1 MIHKTGPGLQIFT
14 PSIIA
19 TPRQTPSATPQVG
32 AAGRYGALVG
42 TAGYSGMQPYA
53 TPQANPMATPLA
65 QATPQYQPMSISTP
79 SQNPMRTPQY
89 QPTPRASWGGATPQT
104 TQVVRAIQRQVQG
117 GSQQQQAQQQSG

>member
-1 MIHKTGPGLQIFT
+1 MIHKAGAGLQIFT

-19 TPRQTPSATPQVG
+19 TPRQTPTATPQVG

-42 TAGYSGMQPYA
+42 TAGYYA
-53 TPQANPMATPLA
+53 TPQTNPMATPLA
-65 QATPQYQPMSISTP
+65 HATPQYQPNMLATP

-104 TQVVRAIQRQVQG
+104 NQVVRAIQRQVQG
-117 GSQQQQAQQQSG
+117 GSQQQSQHHQSS